1 MNRIKN
7 LQPKLSRAST
17 RRGEPREKNASC
29 LYLKYNR
36 TQTLFSAL
44 CLFARLLYA
53 LLIALLISLF
63 GLHLKKQKM
72 IWLADT
78 KTWWLKM
85 RAKRGSYFEYL
96 HNENCFFW
104 WFSALPLGDMSL
116 CVIDAY
122 RISDRKST
130 ANIEVYYIVTL
141 IFPILQQASFKQAV
155 EKIIK
160 SFMTTPLTT
169 TSVVMSSNTVLKIPS
184 KMSHFLFSFWA
195 WFIEFWRQIFIKTF
209 VRKRI
214 VAKWDFFGFFSNTV
228 LQSKTFLSAF

>member
-1 MNRIKN
+1 MFTTINHLLASIILCRNYSSQIAALENQFQLTTKAKKHFSKSDILCRFFSSKSIWRMNRIKN

-122 RISDRKST
+122 RISDR
-130 ANIEVYYIVTL
+130 
-141 IFPILQQASFKQAV
+141 
-155 EKIIK
+155 
-160 SFMTTPLTT
+160 
-169 TSVVMSSNTVLKIPS
+169 
-184 KMSHFLFSFWA
+184 
-195 WFIEFWRQIFIKTF
+195 
-209 VRKRI
+209 
-214 VAKWDFFGFFSNTV
+214 
-228 LQSKTFLSAF
+228 